1 MAKIALTAFGAA
13 LAFGATSPRLPHPA
27 ASAARS
33 TSEQIAINDNRTPAG
48 TLANGIL
55 TIRLEA
61 RVGEWHP
68 DADSD
73 PAIAVEAFAEEGKPL
88 QIPGP
93 AIRVVEG
100 TEIRAFVRNAMG
112 NDTLTVHGLYSRGAA
127 RSTMADTIQVRPN
140 EVRNVRF
147 VADAPG
153 TYYYWGAPNA
163 NPQLNQRRSRSTQL
177 SGAIIVDPRGANP
190 RPDRVFVMSL
200 WGDST
205 AGAGGSTRAFRIVMN
220 GKSWP
225 HTERVSYQ
233 VGDTVR
239 LRIINAGAAVHPMHL
254 HGFYFNV
261 DSRGAEARDSIYAA
275 SSSPRL
281 VVTERLTP
289 GRTFSLTWTPTR
301 AGNWLFHC
309 HDNVHIARVRPLDG
323 SVTTP
328 DHHVENH
335 ALEMM
340 SGPVIGFQVTSR
352 EARTQVSESG
362 ARRQLRLV
370 ARVDSGG
377 SDREPSYGY
386 TLEDKGKN
394 APLSRPYL
402 PGPTI
407 VLKRDEPVSITVV
420 NELPE
425 PTAVHWHGI
434 ELDSYFDGV
443 AGFSGSSGRISPAI
457 APRDSFA
464 ARFTPPRS
472 GTFIYHTHVDEVRQ
486 QRAGLSG
493 ALLIV
498 DDPATYDPATDLV
511 MLVTVPRALAQNA
524 VVLLN
529 GTSTPD
535 TLEMKVGSRY
545 RLRWINVHTFRP
557 SMIMKVMR
565 DSSLM
570 TWRPLAKDGMPL
582 PTDQSTQRPSA
593 VQMGNGE
600 TYDFEFQPSVAEDI
614 RIEVTAANG
623 TVLVRRPIRVR

>member
-1 MAKIALTAFGAA
+1 MAKIALSALAA
-13 LAFGATSPRLPHPA
+13 LAFGATSPRLPHRAAPPA
-27 ASAARS
+27 PS
-33 TSEQIAINDNRTPAG
+33 TSEHIAINDNRTPGG
-48 TLANGIL
+48 TLANGTL

-61 RVGEWHP
+61 RLGEWHP

-73 PAIAVEAFAEEGKPL
+73 PGIEVEAFAEEGKTL

-93 AIRVVEG
+93 LIRVVEG
-100 TEIRAFVRNAMG
+100 TEIRAFVRNAIG
-112 NDTLTVHGLYSRGAA
+112 NDTLTVHGLYSRGSA
-127 RSTMADTIQVRPN
+127 RGTRPDTIQVKPN
-140 EVRNVRF
+140 EVREVRF

-163 NPQLNQRRSRSTQL
+163 NPQLNLRRSRSTQL
-177 SGAIIVDPRGANP
+177 SGAFIVDPRGANP
-190 RPDRVFVMSL
+190 RHDRVFVIGL
-200 WGDST
+200 WGDSL
-205 AGAGGSTRAFRIVMN
+205 AAAVQLNRPFRIVMN

-225 HTERVSYQ
+225 HTERVSYE

-239 LRIINAGAAVHPMHL
+239 VRLINAGPAVHPMHL

-261 DSRGAEARDSIYAA
+261 DSRGAEARDTIYGA
-275 SSSPRL
+275 SSSPHL

-289 GRTFSLTWTPTR
+289 TRTFSLTWIPTR

-309 HDNVHIARVRPLDG
+309 HDNVHIVRARPLDG
-323 SVTTP
+323 SATEP
-328 DHHVENH
+328 SHHVENH

-340 SGPVIGFQVTSR
+340 GGPVIGFQVTSR
-352 EARTQVSESG
+352 GAAGQVSESG

-377 SDREPSYGY
+377 IDAEPSYGY
-386 TLEDKGKN
+386 TLEANGKSS
-394 APLSRPYL
+394 PSMRPYL

-407 VLKRDEPVSITVV
+407 VLKRGEPVSITVV

-425 PTAVHWHGI
+425 ATAVHWHGI

-511 MLVTVPRALAQNA
+511 MLVTVPRPIAQNG

-535 TLEMKVGSRY
+535 TLAMKVGTRY

-570 TWRPLAKDGMPL
+570 TWRALAKDGMPL
-582 PTDQSTQRPSA
+582 PTDQSTVRPSA

-600 TYDFEFQPSVAEDI
+600 TYDFEFQPTVAEDL

-623 TVLVRRPIRVR
+623 TVLARRPIRVR

>member
-1 MAKIALTAFGAA
+1 MAKIALTALCAA
-13 LAFGATSPRLPHPA
+13 LALGAPASRSNRLVAPD
-27 ASAARS
+27 ARS
-33 TSEQIAINDNRTPAG
+33 TSEQIAINDNRAAGG
-48 TLANGIL
+48 TLQNGTL

-68 DADSD
+68 DGDTD
-73 PAIAVEAFAEEGKPL
+73 PGVDVEAFGEEGKAL

-93 AIRVVEG
+93 IIRVTEG
-100 TEIRAFVRNAMG
+100 TEIRVFVRNAIG
-112 NDTLTVHGLYSRGAA
+112 TDTLTVHGLYSRGPA
-127 RSTMADTIQVRPN
+127 RGSTSDTIQVRPN
-140 EVRNVRF
+140 EVREVRF

-163 NPQLNQRRSRSTQL
+163 NRQLNLRRSRSTQL
-177 SGAIIVDPRGANP
+177 SGALIVDPRGANP
-190 RPDRVFVMSL
+190 PHDRIFMIGL
-200 WGDST
+200 WGDSA
-205 AGAGGSTRAFRIVMN
+205 AGAAGSTRAFRIVMN

-233 VGDTVR
+233 IGDTVR
-239 LRIINAGAAVHPMHL
+239 LRLINAGAAVHPMHL

-261 DSRGAEARDSIYAA
+261 DSRGAEAADIIYEA
-275 SSSPRL
+275 SSSPHL

-289 GRTFSLTWTPTR
+289 ARTFSLTWIPTR

-309 HDNVHIARVRPLDG
+309 HDNVHIARARPLDG
-323 SVTTP
+323 SAP
-328 DHHVENH
+328 LPEHHVENH

-340 SGPVIGFQVTSR
+340 SGPVIGFHVTPR
-352 EARTQVSESG
+352 EAPSEISESG
-362 ARRQLRLV
+362 TRRQLRLV

-377 SDREPSYGY
+377 SEREPSYGY
-386 TLEDKGKN
+386 TLEDKGKS
-394 APLSRPYL
+394 APPSRPYL

-434 ELDSYFDGV
+434 ELNSYFDGV
-443 AGFSGSSGRISPAI
+443 AGFSGSSGRLSPAI
-457 APRDSFA
+457 APRDSFV

-472 GTFIYHTHVDEVRQ
+472 GTFIYHTHVNEVRQ

-511 MLVTVPRALAQNA
+511 MLVTVPRPIAQNG

-529 GTSTPD
+529 GSSTPG

-557 SMIMKVMR
+557 SMIMKLMR

-582 PTDQSTQRPSA
+582 PSDQSTAGPSA

-600 TYDFEFQPSVAEDI
+600 TYDFEFQPTVAEDL

-623 TVLVRRPIRVR
+623 SVLVRRPIRVR